1 MGEDNEFY
9 IIQEEQQ
16 MIDTDLLIAYEEGT
30 LEREDF
36 LKLFQ
41 QIYDS
46 SSLQFQGHYGPHFL
60 TPAQFGLINLK

>member
-1 MGEDNEFY
+1 
-9 IIQEEQQ
+9 

-41 QIYDS
+41 QIYD
-46 SSLQFQGHYGPHFL
+46 
-60 TPAQFGLINLK
+60 

>member
-1 MGEDNEFY
+1 
-9 IIQEEQQ
+9 

-46 SSLQFQGHYGPHFL
+46 RTILAFKVIMVAHFL
-60 TPAQFGLINLK
+60 TWHKLV

>member
-1 MGEDNEFY
+1 
-9 IIQEEQQ
+9 

-46 SSLQFQGHYGPHFL
+46 RAYTWLQGHYGRTL
-60 TPAQFGLINLK
+60 SDLAQAGLINLK

>member
-1 MGEDNEFY
+1 
-9 IIQEEQQ
+9 

-46 SSLQFQGHYGPHFL
+46 RAYSWLKVIMVEHFP
-60 TPAQFGLINLK
+60 TWHKAGLIDLK

>member
-1 MGEDNEFY
+1 
-9 IIQEEQQ
+9 

-46 SSLQFQGHYGPHFL
+46 SIYPASRSLWSTL
-60 TPAQFGLINLK
+60 SDLAQAGLINLK

>member
-1 MGEDNEFY
+1 
-9 IIQEEQQ
+9 

-46 SSLQFQGHYGPHFL
+46 RRLSTWPQGHYGRTL
-60 TPAQFGLINLK
+60 SDLAQFRSDQSQVIIVSYP